1 MIKIIKKLLSNVIWC
16 KLGHRWIYYSNVTE
30 LKIVGHI
37 SRRRRRCQRCDR
49 LESNSLIDDSWLK
62 AVPTKE
68 ELREINL
75 KKLGL

>member
-1 MIKIIKKLLSNVIWC
+1 MIGIFSKLLNGVIWC
-16 KLGHRWIYYSNVTE
+16 KLGHRWIYYSIVTE
-30 LKIVGHI
+30 LKIGHI
-37 SRRRRRCQRCDR
+37 SRRRRRCQRCDIV
-49 LESNSLIDDSWLK
+49 EVSSLLDDSWYK